1 MLNQPPVQGRQRQI
15 AIELLLESGQVVFL
29 ASILLSTDHA
39 SRTLNGP
46 ALSSLRSFLEST
58 EKEVKPVKV
67 VPRCPAAPAGLWCG
81 GGWVPVHQ
89 ALPVG
94 TAPCLSAEHLQVLAL
109 VVLLG
114 VFSGEEVD
122 RNKHVNTMSVGDQWS
137 AELGLEARECQRG
150 WSGQAL

>member
-1 MLNQPPVQGRQRQI
+1 MPGST
-15 AIELLLESGQVVFL
+15 SGAVVRRRL
-29 ASILLSTDHA
+29 G
-39 SRTLNGP
+39 SRAPG
-46 ALSSLRSFLEST
+46 SS
-58 EKEVKPVKV
+58 
-67 VPRCPAAPAGLWCG
+67 
-81 GGWVPVHQ
+81 
-89 ALPVG
+89 VG